1 MATIPRIISSR
12 GLDPGGVVSYA
23 GVSGSPVGAALE
35 QAGNKG
41 QQLVNHY
48 QTRVEQQER
57 FQSLI
62 GFDELGSSLTAETQK
77 AKQEMQPGAAGLHD
91 QLLETYD
98 KRSSEWLAQI
108 PESQRPEFEARIRSK
123 RNSFSVGAATIE
135 NAESQRYSG
144 VKIGERIE
152 TAKQGILQGGP
163 SQIDPFAK
171 DVEEMIKAAPGLTPV
186 QREEALRTV
195 KPTLEVAGYLSLP
208 AEEKLRVAKGWGID
222 KGFSGTALERTMQVL
237 RDKEGFRS
245 STYWDVNA
253 HRVGYGSDTIT
264 GPDGSVRQVRQGDT
278 VTRADAERDLQRR
291 SADFLSGVK
300 SSVGEE
306 AFNRL
311 NANQQAALGS
321 VAYNYGSLPSSV
333 VTAARSGDPE
343 ALARSIEGL
352 QGHNEGVNRARRL
365 SEAAMVRSTGDGPV
379 QGYAAPDQR
388 FNNIP
393 AEQRLQLAGRAEIE
407 FRKQVAEESAAA
419 TATYNDRFNTMQTGI
434 LDGTMGAADVQR
446 ARQDGWLKDA
456 GDIMRLNAQIA
467 ARDKG
472 LSDVAAF
479 GQAMADPSF
488 PWNPV
493 NKDHKDAVD
502 AGYQSLA
509 KKTGSMEA
517 LQTIAEKTGIVPA
530 SAAVAMQGA
539 MFSPDATRVQGALQT
554 AANLVGG
561 RYPDIF
567 AGATGGEKLT
577 EAANT
582 FRHYVYDRGMTAAEA
597 TKRIM
602 EERTPEYEQKVKARI
617 KSEDMNDVVKKNL
630 KDSDIRSAFDDSW
643 IPFNNPALT
652 FSPEMRVR
660 AMGDYEEIFR
670 EKFAKNGDVSLSK
683 TLALDEMKKVWG
695 TTSVSGAKTIMKY
708 PPERS
713 PVYAGIENP
722 SEQIA
727 MQAVAAIKDMNG
739 VDVERGKIRM
749 DEVKNTGERY
759 MRGEP
764 PTYVLSYTDKNGH
777 VQTIPK
783 QFYADPAVMRD
794 AQTAAR
800 AAQSSKIQQRVEIDA
815 DMANLRRAPFG
826 VQ

>member
-1 MATIPRIISSR
+1 MATIPRIAGTTR

-23 GVSGSPVGAALE
+23 GVAGSPVGAALE

-41 QQLVNHY
+41 QSLTTHY
-48 QTRVEQQER
+48 FDRVAQQER

-62 GFDELGSSLTAETQK
+62 QFDEFGSQLTGETLK
-77 AKQEMQPGAAGLHD
+77 AKETMQPGATGLTK
-91 QLLETYD
+91 QLVETYD
-98 KRSSEWLAQI
+98 KRSQEWLSKI
-108 PESQRPEFEARIRSK
+108 PESQRPEFEARIQAK
-123 RNSFSVGAATIE
+123 RASFATGAATLE
-135 NAESQRYSG
+135 LAESQRYSG
-144 VKIGERIE
+144 VKIGERLE
-152 TAKQGILQGGP
+152 TAKQGVLQGGP

-171 DVEEMIKAAPGLTPV
+171 DLEEMIKAAPGLTSV
-186 QREEALRTV
+186 QREEALKTI
-195 KPTLEVAGYLSLP
+195 KPTLEVAGYLALP
-208 AEEKLRVAKGWGID
+208 AEEKARVAKGWGID
-222 KGFSGTALERTMQVL
+222 KGLSGTALDRTMQVL

-253 HRVGYGSDTIT
+253 HRVGFGSDTIT
-264 GPDGSVRQVRQGDT
+264 AADGSVRQVKQGDT

-291 SADFLSGVK
+291 SAEFLGGVK

-306 AFNRL
+306 AFNKL
-311 NANQQAALGS
+311 NPNQQAALGS
-321 VAYNYGSLPSSV
+321 VAYNYGSLPASV
-333 VTAARSGDPE
+333 TAAARSGDTE

-352 QGHNEGVNRARRL
+352 QGHNDGVNKSRRL
-365 SEAAMVRSTGDGPV
+365 AEAALVRSSGEGKVEGLHSPDPRFANV
-379 QGYAAPDQR
+379 PADQR
-388 FNNIP
+388 P
-393 AEQRLQLAGRAEIE
+393 QLAGRAEIE
-407 FRKQVAEESAAA
+407 LHKQAAAEAAAA
-419 TATYNDRFNTMQTGI
+419 TAAYNDRFNTMQTSI
-434 LDGTMGAADVQR
+434 IDGTAGIADVQK
-446 ARQDGWLKDA
+446 ARQEGWLKDA
-456 GDIMRLNAQIA
+456 GDIMRLQGQIA
-467 ARDKG
+467 SRDKG
-472 LSDVAAF
+472 LADVTAF
-479 GQAMADPSF
+479 GQAMANPDF

-493 NKDHKDAVD
+493 NKDHKDAAD
-502 AGYQSLA
+502 AGFRSL
-509 KKTGSMEA
+509 GGNMQA
-517 LQTIAEKTGIVPA
+517 LETIAEKTGIVPA

-539 MFSPDATRVQGALQT
+539 MFSPDPKRVEGALQT

-582 FRHYVYDRGMTAAEA
+582 FRHYVYDRGMSAADA

-617 KSEDMNDVVKKNL
+617 KSEDMNEVVKKNL
-630 KDSDIRSAFDDSW
+630 KDSDIRGAFDPSFLGLA
-643 IPFNNPALT
+643 PNPSLT
-652 FSPEMRVR
+652 FNPEMRVR

-670 EKFAKNGDVSLSK
+670 EKFAKNGDVTLSK
-683 TLALDEMKKVWG
+683 NLALEDMKKTWG
-695 TTSVSGAKTIMKY
+695 VTNVNGSKVVMKY

-713 PVYAGIENP
+713 PVYAGVENV

-727 MQAVAAIKDMNG
+727 MQAVTAIKDLNG

-764 PTYVLSYTDKNGH
+764 PTYVLSYVDKNGH

-783 QFYADPAVMRD
+783 QFYADPAAMRD

-800 AAQSSKIQQRVEIDA
+800 AAQSGKIQQRVEIDA
-815 DMANLRRAPFG
+815 DMADLNRANFG
-826 VQ
+826 VR

>member
-1 MATIPRIISSR
+1 MATIPRIVSSR
-12 GLDPGGVVSYA
+12 SLDPGGTVSYA
-23 GVSGSPVGAALE
+23 GVSSSPVGAALE

-41 QQLVNHY
+41 QQLATFY
-48 QTRVEQQER
+48 QNRVDQQER

-62 GFDELGSSLTAETQK
+62 AFDEFGSSMTGEAQK
-77 AKQEMQPGAAGLHD
+77 AKQEMQPGAMGLHD
-91 QLLETYD
+91 KLLETYD
-98 KRSSEWLAQI
+98 KRSSEWLATI
-108 PESQRPEFEARIRSK
+108 PESQRGEFAARIKAK
-123 RNSFSVGAATIE
+123 REAFSVGAATME
-135 NAESQRYSG
+135 AAESQRYQG
-144 VKIGERIE
+144 VKIGERVE
-152 TAKQGILQGGP
+152 TAKQGVMAGGP
-163 SQIDPFAK
+163 AQIEPFAK
-171 DVEEMIKAAPGLTPV
+171 DVEEMINTSTLTPV
-186 QREEALRTV
+186 QKDELRRSV
-195 KPTLEVAGYLSLP
+195 KPTLEAACFLSMSP
-208 AEEKLRVAKGWGID
+208 EDQLRVARGWGLG
-222 KGFSGTALERTMQVL
+222 KGFTGTALDRTMQVL

-264 GPDGSVRQVRQGDT
+264 AADGSVRQVKQGDT

-291 SADFLSGVK
+291 SGEFLAGAR
-300 SSVGEE
+300 SSVGEA

-311 NANQQAALGS
+311 NPNQQAALGS
-321 VAYNYGSLPSSV
+321 VAYNYGSLPASV
-333 VTAARSGDPE
+333 VSAARSGDTE

-352 QGHNEGVNRARRL
+352 RGHNGGINAGRRM
-365 SEAAMVRSTGDGPV
+365 SEAALVRSSGDGEVP
-379 QGYAAPDQR
+379 GYATPDAR

-393 AEQRLQLAGRAEIE
+393 ADQRLQLAGRAEIAMH
-407 FRKQVAEESAAA
+407 KLIAAESAAS
-419 TATYNDRFNTMQTGI
+419 TAVYNDRYNSLQTGI
-434 LDGTMGAADVQR
+434 IDGTAGVADVQK
-446 ARQDGWLKDA
+446 ARQDGWLRDA
-456 GDIMRLNAQIA
+456 GDIKRALDQIA

-472 LSDVAAF
+472 LADVAAF
-479 GQAMADPSF
+479 GQAFADPSF

-493 NKDHKDAVD
+493 NKDHKDAAD
-502 AGYQSLA
+502 AGFKSL
-509 KKTGSMEA
+509 GGNMQA

-539 MFSPDATRVQGALQT
+539 IFSPDPKRVEGALQT

-582 FRHYVYDRGMTAAEA
+582 FRHYVYDRGMTAADA

-617 KSEDMNDVVKKNL
+617 KSEDMNEVVKKNL
-630 KDSDIRSAFDDSW
+630 SDSDIRSAFDPS
-643 IPFNNPALT
+643 FLGLARNPSLT

-695 TTSVSGAKTIMKY
+695 VTSVSGAKTIMKY

-713 PVYAGIENP
+713 PVYAGIENV

-727 MQAVAAIKDMNG
+727 MQATSAIKDLNG
-739 VDVERGKIRM
+739 VDVERGKIRI

-759 MRGEP
+759 ARGEA
-764 PTYVLSYTDKNGH
+764 PTYVLSYQDKNGH
-777 VQTIPK
+777 VQTIPR
-783 QFYADPAVMRD
+783 QFYADPAAMRD

-815 DMANLRRAPFG
+815 DMADLRRAPFG

>member
-1 MATIPRIISSR
+1 MATIPRLVSNRS
-12 GLDPGGVVSYA
+12 LDPGGVVSYP
-23 GVSGSPVGAALE
+23 SGDPVGQALE

-41 QQLVNHY
+41 QSLVTHY
-48 QTRVEQQER
+48 FDRKNQQER

-62 GFDELGSSLTAETQK
+62 QFDEFGSQLTGEAQK
-77 AKQEMQPGAAGLHD
+77 AKETMEPGAIGLHD
-91 QLLETYD
+91 KLVETYD
-98 KRSSEWLAQI
+98 KRASEWLTKI
-108 PESQRPEFEARIRSK
+108 PEGQRPEFEARIKAK
-123 RNSFSVGAATIE
+123 RESFSLGAATME
-135 NAESQRYSG
+135 AAESQRYQG
-144 VKIGERIE
+144 VKIGERVE
-152 TAKQGILQGGP
+152 TAKQGVLQGGP
-163 SQIDPFAK
+163 DQIEPFAK
-171 DVEEMIKAAPGLTPV
+171 DVEEMINSSTLTPV
-186 QREEALRTV
+186 QKDELRRSV
-195 KPTLEVAGYLSLP
+195 KPTLEVAGFLSLHP
-208 AEEKLRVAKGWGID
+208 EEKAKVAKGWGID
-222 KGFSGTALERTMQVL
+222 KGLSGTALDRTMQVL

-253 HRVGYGSDTIT
+253 HRVGFGSDTIT
-264 GPDGSVRQVRQGDT
+264 SADGSVRKVKQGDT
-278 VTRADAERDLQRR
+278 VTRADAERDLARR
-291 SADFLSGVK
+291 SAEFLGGVK

-306 AFNRL
+306 AFNKL
-311 NANQQAALGS
+311 NPNQQAALGS
-321 VAYNYGSLPSSV
+321 VAYNYGSLPASV
-333 VTAARSGDPE
+333 ATAARSGDTE

-352 QGHNEGVNRARRL
+352 QGHNEGVNKDRRL
-365 SEAAMVRSTGDGPV
+365 AEAALVRSSGDGPV
-379 QGYAAPDQR
+379 QGLHAPDPR

-393 AEQRLQLAGRAEIE
+393 ADQRPQLAGRAEIE
-407 FRKQVAEESAAA
+407 LNKQSAAEAARA
-419 TATYNDRFNTMQTGI
+419 TEAYNNQYNALQTGI
-434 LDGTMGAADVQR
+434 IDGTAGIADVQK

-456 GDIMRLNAQIA
+456 GDIMRVQGQIA
-467 ARDKG
+467 SRDKG
-472 LSDVAAF
+472 LADVTAF

-493 NKDHKDAVD
+493 NKDHKDAAD
-502 AGYQSLA
+502 AGFRSL
-509 KKTGSMEA
+509 GGNMQA
-517 LQTIAEKTGIVPA
+517 LETIAGKTGIVPA

-539 MFSPDATRVQGALQT
+539 MFSPDPKKVEGALQT

-617 KSEDMNDVVKKNL
+617 RSEDMNEVVKKNL
-630 KDSDIRSAFDDSW
+630 KDSDIRGAFDPSFLGLA
-643 IPFNNPALT
+643 PNPALT
-652 FSPEMRVR
+652 FNPEMRVR

-670 EKFAKNGDVSLSK
+670 EKFAKNGDVTLSK
-683 TLALDEMKKVWG
+683 NLALEEMKKTWG
-695 TTSVSGAKTIMKY
+695 VTNVNGSKVVMKY

-713 PVYAGIENP
+713 PVYQGVENV

-727 MQAVAAIKDMNG
+727 MQAVTAIKDLNG
-739 VDVERGKIRM
+739 VDVDRSKIRL

-759 MRGEP
+759 VRGEP

-783 QFYADPAVMRD
+783 QFYADPAAMRD

-800 AAQSSKIQQRVEIDA
+800 AAQSGKIQQRVEIEA
-815 DMANLRRAPFG
+815 DMTDLSRANFG
-826 VQ
+826 VR

>member
-1 MATIPRIISSR
+1 MATIPRIVSNR
-12 GLDPGGVVSYA
+12 GLDPGGTVSYG
-23 GVSGSPVGAALE
+23 GVSSSPVGQALE
-35 QAGNKG
+35 QGANKA
-41 QQLVNHY
+41 QQDALRF

-57 FQSLI
+57 FESLI
-62 GFDELGSSLTAETQK
+62 KFDELGSQLTGETLK
-77 AKQEMQPGAAGLHD
+77 AQQTMKPGAMGLHD

-98 KRSSEWLAQI
+98 KRSSEWLSTI
-108 PESQRPEFEARIRSK
+108 PESQRGEFEARIRSK
-123 RNSFSVGAATIE
+123 REAFGLGAAKLEI
-135 NAESQRYSG
+135 AESQRYQG
-144 VKIGERIE
+144 VKISERVE
-152 TAKQGILQGGP
+152 TAKQGVIAGGP
-163 SQIDPFAK
+163 AQIEPFAK
-171 DVEEMIKAAPGLTPV
+171 DVEEMINSSTLTPA
-186 QREEALRTV
+186 QKDELRKSV
-195 KPTLEVAGYLSLP
+195 KPTLEVAGFMSLP
-208 AEEKLRVAKGWGID
+208 PEEKARVAKGWGID
-222 KGFSGTALERTMQVL
+222 KGFSGTALDRTMQVL

-253 HRVGYGSDTIT
+253 HRVGFGSDTIT
-264 GPDGSVRQVRQGDT
+264 AADGSVRQVKQGDT
-278 VTRADAERDLQRR
+278 VTRADAERDLARR
-291 SADFLSGVK
+291 SAEFLGGVK
-300 SSVGEE
+300 STVGEE

-311 NANQQAALGS
+311 NPNQQAALGS
-321 VAYNYGSLPSSV
+321 VAYNYGSLPASV
-333 VTAARSGDPE
+333 AAAARSGDTE

-352 QGHNEGVNRARRL
+352 QGHNDGVNRGRRL
-365 SEAAMVRSTGDGPV
+365 SEAALVRSSGDGQV
-379 QGYAAPDQR
+379 RGYMAPDPR
-388 FNNIP
+388 FNNVP

-407 FRKQVAEESAAA
+407 LNKQAAAEAAAA
-419 TATYNDRFNTMQTGI
+419 TAAYNDRFNTMQTNI
-434 LDGTMGAADVQR
+434 IDGTAGTADVQK
-446 ARQDGWLKDA
+446 ARQEGWLKDA
-456 GDIMRLNAQIA
+456 GDIMRLQSQIA
-467 ARDKG
+467 ARDKA
-472 LSDVAAF
+472 LSDVTAF
-479 GQAMADPSF
+479 GQAMANPDF

-493 NKDHKDAVD
+493 NKDHKDAAD
-502 AGYQSLA
+502 AGFKSL
-509 KKTGSMEA
+509 GGNMQA
-517 LQTIAEKTGIVPA
+517 LQAIAEKTGIVPA

-539 MFSPDATRVQGALQT
+539 MFSPDAQRVQGALQT

-597 TKRIM
+597 TARIM

-617 KSEDMNDVVKKNL
+617 KSEDMNEVVKKNL
-630 KDSDIRSAFDDSW
+630 KDSDIRSAFDPSFLGLA
-643 IPFNNPALT
+643 PNPSLT
-652 FSPEMRVR
+652 FNPEMRVR

-683 TLALDEMKKVWG
+683 TLALEEMKKTWG
-695 TTSVSGAKTIMKY
+695 VTSVNGSKVVMKY

-713 PVYAGIENP
+713 PVYAGIENS

-727 MQAVAAIKDMNG
+727 MQAVSAIKDLNG
-739 VDVERGKIRM
+739 VDVERGKIRF

-783 QFYADPAVMRD
+783 QFFADPALMRD

-815 DMANLRRAPFG
+815 DMADLRRAPFG

>member
-1 MATIPRIISSR
+1 MATIPRIVSNR
-12 GLDPGGVVSYA
+12 GLDPGGVVSYP
-23 GVSGSPVGAALE
+23 GGSPVGQALE
-35 QAGNKG
+35 QAGAKG
-41 QQLVNHY
+41 QQLATHY
-48 QTRVEQQER
+48 FDRVAQQER

-62 GFDELGSSLTAETQK
+62 QFDEFGSTMTGETQQ
-77 AKQEMQPGAAGLHD
+77 AKQTMEPGAVGLHD
-91 QLLETYD
+91 KLLETYD
-98 KRSSEWLAQI
+98 KRSQEWLTKI
-108 PESQRPEFEARIRSK
+108 PESQRPEFEARIRAK
-123 RNSFSVGAATIE
+123 RESFSVGAATME
-135 NAESQRYSG
+135 AAESQRYQG
-144 VKIGERIE
+144 QKIGERVE
-152 TAKQGILQGGP
+152 TAKQGVMQGGP
-163 SQIDPFAK
+163 GQIEPFAR
-171 DVEEMIKAAPGLTPV
+171 DVEEMINSSTLTPV
-186 QREEALRTV
+186 QKEELRKSV
-195 KPTLEVAGYLSLP
+195 KPTLEVAGYLALP
-208 AEEKLRVAKGWGID
+208 PDEKLRVAKGWGVD
-222 KGFSGTALERTMQVL
+222 KGLSGTALDRTMQVL

-253 HRVGYGSDTIT
+253 HRVGFGSDTIT
-264 GPDGSVRQVRQGDT
+264 AADGSVRKVQQGDT
-278 VTRADAERDLQRR
+278 VTRADAERDLARR
-291 SADFLSGVK
+291 ANEFLGGVK

-306 AFNRL
+306 AFNKL
-311 NANQQAALGS
+311 NPNQQAALGS
-321 VAYNYGSLPSSV
+321 VAYNYGSLPPGV
-333 VTAARSGDPE
+333 VAAAKSGDTE

-352 QGHNEGVNRARRL
+352 QNHNDGVNKGRRL
-365 SEAAMVRSTGDGPV
+365 SEAALVRSSGDGAV
-379 QGYAAPDQR
+379 TGYMGADPR

-393 AEQRLQLAGRAEIE
+393 ADQRLQLAGRAEIE
-407 FRKQVAEESAAA
+407 LHKQSAAEAAAA
-419 TATYNDRFNTMQTGI
+419 TAAYNDRFNAMQTSI
-434 LDGTMGAADVQR
+434 IDGTAGVADVQK
-446 ARQDGWLKDA
+446 ARQEGWLKDA
-456 GDIMRLNAQIA
+456 GDIMRLQSQIA
-467 ARDKG
+467 SRDKG
-472 LSDVAAF
+472 LADVTAF
-479 GQAMADPSF
+479 GQAMANPDF

-493 NKDHKDAVD
+493 NKDHKDAAD
-502 AGYQSLA
+502 AGFRSL
-509 KKTGSMEA
+509 GGNMQA

-539 MFSPDATRVQGALQT
+539 MFSPDPVKVQGALQT

-577 EAANT
+577 DAANT
-582 FRHYVYDRGMTAAEA
+582 FRHYVYDRGMTAADA

-617 KSEDMNDVVKKNL
+617 KSEDMNEVVKKNL
-630 KDSDIRSAFDDSW
+630 KDSDIRSAFDPSFLGLA
-643 IPFNNPALT
+643 PNPQLT

-683 TLALDEMKKVWG
+683 TLALEDMKKVWG
-695 TTSVSGAKTIMKY
+695 VSTVSGAKTVMKY

-722 SEQIA
+722 SDQIA
-727 MQAVAAIKDMNG
+727 MQAVAAIKELNG

-764 PTYVLSYTDKNGH
+764 PTYVLSYVDKNGH

-783 QFYADPAVMRD
+783 QFYADPASMRD

-800 AAQSSKIQQRVEIDA
+800 AAQSSKINTVAGIKADNIDLPR
-815 DMANLRRAPFG
+815 ANFG